1 MKKQHLTLCVAMMT
15 AALLAA
21 APLANAQLK
30 KVGTVDLSRIFD
42 EYQKTKDYDKVLEE
56 QYNGYDKQR
65 QEKVQVIEEKQGKL
79 ALLNDEEKKKAEEE
93 LQTMINDLQQFDLA
107 QRTDLTKKRDERIRE
122 ILLEVEQLVSGYA
135 KQEGFDL
142 ILNDRVLIY
151 GNESLD
157 ITNVILEKLNA
168 SYKK

>member
-1 MKKQHLTLCVAMMT
+1 MMT